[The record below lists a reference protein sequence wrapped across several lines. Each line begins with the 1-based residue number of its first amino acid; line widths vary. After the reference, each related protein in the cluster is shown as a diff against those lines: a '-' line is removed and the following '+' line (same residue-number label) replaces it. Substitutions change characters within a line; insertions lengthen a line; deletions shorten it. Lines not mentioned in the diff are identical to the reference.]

1 LYGDDDDDHDDDDTI
16 LYDDENPE
24 PCIPRSSSEDETIL
38 VEGGIDNYVQTI
50 PFNLD
55 EDNDKYIKSIPLSN
69 DDNKVYRLEGGI
81 DNYKQTIP
89 LNIEESKQIECNSKK
104 IL

>member
-1 LYGDDDDDHDDDDTI
+1 LI
-16 LYDDENPE
+16 CI
-24 PCIPRSSSEDETIL
+24 PCIPRSSSEDETIV

-55 EDNDKYIKSIPLSN
+55 EDIDKYIKSIPLSN

-89 LNIEESKQIECNSKK
+89 LNIEESKQIDYNL
-104 IL
+104 IN

>member
-1 LYGDDDDDHDDDDTI
+1 MYSKIT
-16 LYDDENPE
+16 
-24 PCIPRSSSEDETIL
+24 SEDETIL

-69 DDNKVYRLEGGI
+69 DDNKVYRLQGGI
-81 DNYKQTIP
+81 DNYKQTVP